1 MIAVLRGLLATCLLS
16 FTLVSFTLGA
26 VAADFSWK
34 DTQGHP
40 QKLADYRGKWVLVNF
55 WATWCSPCLTEIP
68 DLIALHKAHKDKDLV
83 VIGMALDYESPKV
96 VLDFV
101 KQHKMSYPVVLGD
114 YKMARQIGSVEVL
127 PTTYM
132 FDPKGKLVS
141 YHAGLIS
148 REDVEEYIRA
158 AKK

>member
-1 MIAVLRGLLATCLLS
+1 MRAARGLLGACLLF
-16 FTLVSFTLGA
+16 FTLHAIAAPAGGFT
-26 VAADFSWK
+26 WK
-34 DTQGHP
+34 DIQGRS
-40 QKLADYRGKWVLVNF
+40 QNLADYRGKWVLVNF

-68 DLIALHKAHKDKDLV
+68 DLIALHKAHKDKNLV
-83 VIGMALDYESPKV
+83 VIGVVLDYASPRI

-101 KQHKMSYPVVLGD
+101 KQHAISYPVVLGN
-114 YKMARQIGSVEVL
+114 YKMARQIGKVDVL
-127 PTTYM
+127 PTTYL

-158 AKK
+158 KK